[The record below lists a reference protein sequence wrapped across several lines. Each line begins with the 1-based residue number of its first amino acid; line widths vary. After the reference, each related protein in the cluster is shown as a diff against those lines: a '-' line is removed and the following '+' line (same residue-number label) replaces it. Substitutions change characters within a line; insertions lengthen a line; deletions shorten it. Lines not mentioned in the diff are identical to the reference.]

1 MADRAILIIGDD
13 KMKKLIKIL
22 IISFLTLPIMS
33 CAVVHHYGAY
43 YGKVVDAETK
53 EPLEGA
59 AVVAVYKTQQ
69 YGFAG
74 PIARFAD
81 AQETV
86 TDKNGEFKIPSNTVW
101 TFRPLQS
108 FEPYAYFTIF
118 KPSYGCYPRFKGV
131 KRIVPDGRWR
141 PEQYLQYLP
150 HNQYVIIELP
160 RLRTK
165 EERLQNYGCYPSG
178 QVPEIKYKNL
188 FQLIQ
193 QERMVLGL
201 EPRQIQK

>member
-1 MADRAILIIGDD
+1 
-13 KMKKLIKIL
+13 MKKLIKIL
-22 IISFLTLPIMS
+22 IISLLALPIMS

-59 AVVAVYKTQQ
+59 AVLAVYYTQQ

-74 PIARFAD
+74 PISRYVD

-86 TDKNGEFKIPSNTVW
+86 TDKNGEFKIPSNTIS
-101 TFRPLQS
+101 TFRLLQS
-108 FEPYAYFTIF
+108 FEPHIRVRIF
-118 KPSYGCYPRFKGV
+118 KPEYGCYPHYKGSKLV
-131 KRIVPDGRWR
+131 YSPGWS
-141 PEQYLQYLP
+141 LP
-150 HNQYVIIELP
+150 ANQHVTIELP
-160 RLRTK
+160 RLKTK
-165 EERLQNYGCYPSG
+165 EERIRNSGCEPDFD
-178 QVPEIKYKNL
+178 VPEIKYKNL

-193 QERMVLGL
+193 QERMALGL